1 MFQYLTKFKKLP
13 KEMQTVV
20 SSAEATKI
28 IDGWEEKYG
37 IDLASDMIKIM
48 VKEIP
53 WQGLAMYLKE
63 EHHLTEE
70 QAGELQQEMVAKI
83 FHSVKYYL
91 GINKDAVS
99 KIVNKPQS
107 NSAQTYSRAGKPVQ
121 LVNIQPAS
129 IEELLSLAGLSAQS
143 GSLTTG
149 QAGAS
154 SGDALN
160 LENLTNR
167 LQNIVNIFNK
177 GVRDSLDTRETLI
190 KSEESG
196 GLGLDKEK
204 ADAVIA
210 RLKQG
215 KAPESKLRMERP
227 KSPFDS
233 LEQLRDVEYSFKEN
247 TPAPKKPTVPVPQ
260 DIEVNEGASPLKP
273 TAERVNMKK
282 EITSAMSGLLKKVS
296 GKKQLAPPPP
306 AVIKQPV
313 SGENKIQETIIQTRQ
328 KPSFQIGMEDV
339 QKANSMP
346 AESLMP
352 KKPEANLQPEK
363 VTVNRPTVPIDN
375 LNRPRLNDV
384 IKPVGRLQGPIEEL
398 AGLDL
403 TRFSRLGGTAEEIID
418 KIKQKVELLGEESL
432 TKRQQGINA
441 WRHSPVYKMYL
452 AIGQESM
459 QSAKPIT
466 DIIKSQPGGLS
477 EEQFNAILELNRM
490 LSL

>member
-1 MFQYLTKFKKLP
+1 
-13 KEMQTVV
+13 MQAVV

-53 WQGLAMYLKE
+53 WQGLIMYLKE

-70 QAGELQQEMVAKI
+70 QAGELQQEMAIKV

-91 GINKDAVS
+91 GINKDS
-99 KIVNKPQS
+99 GSEIRNKPQS
-107 NSAQTYSRAGKPVQ
+107 NPVQ
-121 LVNIQPAS
+121 SVNTQPAS
-129 IEELLSLAGLSAQS
+129 IEELLSLAGLDAKQED
-143 GSLTTG
+143 LT
-149 QAGAS
+149 S
-154 SGDALN
+154 
-160 LENLTNR
+160 R

-177 GVRDSLDTRETLI
+177 GVRDSLDTRETLV
-190 KSEESG
+190 KSKESG
-196 GLGLDKEK
+196 GLGLSKEK
-204 ADAVIA
+204 ADMVIA
-210 RLKQG
+210 RLEQSKS
-215 KAPESKLRMERP
+215 PEPTLKLARP

-247 TPAPKKPTVPVPQ
+247 TPALKKPTVPVPQ
-260 DIEVNEGASPLKP
+260 DIEVGEEDQKSSQPSI
-273 TAERVNMKK
+273 KK
-282 EITSAMSGLLKKVS
+282 EITSAMSGLLKKVIPE
-296 GKKQLAPPPP
+296 KKQLAPPPP
-306 AVIKQPV
+306 TVVTGK
-313 SGENKIQETIIQTRQ
+313 NKIQETIIQTRQ
-328 KPSFQIGMEDV
+328 KPLFQIGMEDV
-339 QKANSMP
+339 QKVDSMP

-352 KKPEANLQPEK
+352 KKPEVNLQPEK

-459 QSAKPIT
+459 QSTKPIT

-477 EEQFNAILELNRM
+477 EEQFNAILELNRK
-490 LSL
+490 LSM